1 MAIRGREVLWADAL
15 ASLRAGDQVF
25 LFSRSTDLQALDR
38 ILIGERESGRLGE
51 RTFFGDFVIS
61 PGAPLETLA
70 YVYGFDIEAAIA
82 PRTIGSL
89 LTERYPTPVVGD
101 RLTLGGI
108 VFTVREI
115 RDGRI
120 HEVGLKL
127 PAAPA

>member
-1 MAIRGREVLWADAL
+1 MG
-15 ASLRAGDQVF
+15 
-25 LFSRSTDLQALDR
+25 
-38 ILIGERESGRLGE
+38 
-51 RTFFGDFVIS
+51 
-61 PGAPLETLA
+61 TLA
-70 YVYGFDIEAAIA
+70 HVYGFDIEEAVA

-115 RDGRI
+115 RDGCS

-127 PAAPA
+127 PATAM